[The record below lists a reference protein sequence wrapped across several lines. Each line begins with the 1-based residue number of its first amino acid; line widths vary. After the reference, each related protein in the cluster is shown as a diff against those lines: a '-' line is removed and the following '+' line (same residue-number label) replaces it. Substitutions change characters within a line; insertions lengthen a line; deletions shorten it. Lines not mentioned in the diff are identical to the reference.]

1 MAVKAI
7 REAVAPIRADDFES
21 LEQKVYRAIES
32 LKAARAAKEAAERD
46 VARVRQQMADR
57 ADELGSLRH
66 EMVALRREREEVR
79 SRVEKLLRQIETLT
93 VEESGR

>member
-7 REAVAPIRADDFES
+7 RESVAPIHADDFHA

-32 LKAARAAKEAAERD
+32 LKAARAAKDAAERD
-46 VARVRQQMADR
+46 VARMRQQMTDR

-79 SRVEKLLRQIETLT
+79 SRVEKLLKQIESLT
-93 VEESGR
+93 ADESER

>member
-1 MAVKAI
+1 MSVKAI
-7 REAVAPIRADDFES
+7 RESVAPIHADDFHS
-21 LEQKVYRAIES
+21 LEEKVYRAIES
-32 LKAARAAKEAAERD
+32 LKAVRAAKEAAERD

-79 SRVEKLLRQIETLT
+79 SRVEKLLKQIENLT
-93 VEESGR
+93 ADESGR

>member
-7 REAVAPIRADDFES
+7 RESVPPLRADDFQS
-21 LEQKVYRAIES
+21 LEEKVYRAIES
-32 LKAARAAKEAAERD
+32 LKAARAAKDAAERD

-66 EMVALRREREEVR
+66 EMVVLRREREEVR
-79 SRVEKLLRQIETLT
+79 SRVERLLKQIEALT
-93 VEESGR
+93 ADESGR

>member
-7 REAVAPIRADDFES
+7 REPVTPLRADDFHS
-21 LEQKVYRAIES
+21 LEEKVYRAIES

-57 ADELGSLRH
+57 ADELGALRH
-66 EMVALRREREEVR
+66 EMVVLRREREEVR
-79 SRVEKLLRQIETLT
+79 SRVEKLLKQIEALT
-93 VEESGR
+93 ADESGR

>member
-7 REAVAPIRADDFES
+7 RESVTPLRGDDFHS
-21 LEQKVYRAIES
+21 LEEKVYRAIES

-66 EMVALRREREEVR
+66 EMVVLRREREEVR
-79 SRVEKLLRQIETLT
+79 ARVEKLLKQIEALT
-93 VEESGR
+93 ADESGR

>member
-7 REAVAPIRADDFES
+7 REAVTPIHADDFHA
-21 LEQKVYRAIES
+21 LEQKVYRAIEA

-46 VARVRQQMADR
+46 VTRVRQQMAER

-66 EMVALRREREEVR
+66 EMVVLRREREEVK
-79 SRVEKLLRQIETLT
+79 SRVEKLLKQIEVLT
-93 VEESGR
+93 ADESGK

>member
-7 REAVAPIRADDFES
+7 RESATPIRADDFNS
-21 LEQKVYRAIES
+21 LEQKVYRAIDS

-66 EMVALRREREEVR
+66 EMVVLRREREEVR
-79 SRVEKLLRQIETLT
+79 SRVEKLLKQIEVLT
-93 VEESGR
+93 VDESGR

>member
-7 REAVAPIRADDFES
+7 RESVTPLRGDDFQS
-21 LEQKVYRAIES
+21 LEEKVYRAIES

-66 EMVALRREREEVR
+66 EMVVLRREREEVR
-79 SRVEKLLRQIETLT
+79 GRVEKLLKQIEALT
-93 VEESGR
+93 ADESGR

>member
-7 REAVAPIRADDFES
+7 REPVTPLRADDFHS
-21 LEQKVYRAIES
+21 LEEKVYRAIDS
-32 LKAARAAKEAAERD
+32 LKAARAAKDAAERD

-79 SRVEKLLRQIETLT
+79 SRVEKLLKQIESLT
-93 VEESGR
+93 ADESGR

>member
-7 REAVAPIRADDFES
+7 REPVASIRAGDFES

-32 LKAARAAKEAAERD
+32 LKAARAAKDAAERD

-66 EMVALRREREEVR
+66 EMVVLRREREEVR
-79 SRVEKLLRQIETLT
+79 GRVEKLLKQIEALT
-93 VEESGR
+93 ADESGR

>member
-7 REAVAPIRADDFES
+7 REPVTPLRADDFHS
-21 LEQKVYRAIES
+21 LEEKVYRAIES
-32 LKAARAAKEAAERD
+32 LKAARAAKDAAERD

-66 EMVALRREREEVR
+66 EMVVLRREREEVR
-79 SRVEKLLRQIETLT
+79 GRVEKLLKQIEALT
-93 VEESGR
+93 ADESGR

>member
-7 REAVAPIRADDFES
+7 RESVTPIHADDFHF

-46 VARVRQQMADR
+46 VARVRQQMTDR

>member
-7 REAVAPIRADDFES
+7 REPVTPLRADDFHS
-21 LEQKVYRAIES
+21 LEEKVYRAIES

-57 ADELGSLRH
+57 ADELGALRH
-66 EMVALRREREEVR
+66 EMVVLRREREEVR
-79 SRVEKLLRQIETLT
+79 SRVEKLVKQIEALT
-93 VEESGR
+93 ADEGGR

>member
-7 REAVAPIRADDFES
+7 REPVTPLRADDFHS
-21 LEQKVYRAIES
+21 LEEKVYRAIES
-32 LKAARAAKEAAERD
+32 LKAARAAKDAAERD

-79 SRVEKLLRQIETLT
+79 SRVEKLLKQIEALT
-93 VEESGR
+93 ADESGR

>member
-7 REAVAPIRADDFES
+7 RESVSPIRAGDFES

-32 LKAARAAKEAAERD
+32 LKAAKAARDAAERD

-57 ADELGSLRH
+57 AGELGSLRH
-66 EMVALRREREEVR
+66 EIVALRREREEVR
-79 SRVEKLLRQIETLT
+79 GRVEKLLKQIEALT
-93 VEESGR
+93 AEESGR

>member
-7 REAVAPIRADDFES
+7 RESVAPIRAGDFES

-32 LKAARAAKEAAERD
+32 LKAAKAARDAAERD

-66 EMVALRREREEVR
+66 EMVVMRREREEVR
-79 SRVEKLLRQIETLT
+79 GRVEKLLKQIEALT
-93 VEESGR
+93 ADESGR

>member
-7 REAVAPIRADDFES
+7 RESVAPIRAGDFES

-57 ADELGSLRH
+57 ADELGALRH
-66 EMVALRREREEVR
+66 EMVVLRREREEVR
-79 SRVEKLLRQIETLT
+79 SRVEKLLKQIETLT
-93 VEESGR
+93 ADESER

>member
-7 REAVAPIRADDFES
+7 REAVAPIRAGDFES

-46 VARVRQQMADR
+46 VARVRQQMTDR

-79 SRVEKLLRQIETLT
+79 SRVEKLLKQIETLT
-93 VEESGR
+93 AEESGR

>member
-7 REAVAPIRADDFES
+7 REPVTPLRADDFHS
-21 LEQKVYRAIES
+21 LEEKVYRAIES
-32 LKAARAAKEAAERD
+32 LKAARAAKDAAERD

-66 EMVALRREREEVR
+66 EMVVLRREREEVR
-79 SRVEKLLRQIETLT
+79 GRVEKLLKQIESLT
-93 VEESGR
+93 ADESGR

>member
-7 REAVAPIRADDFES
+7 RESVAPIRAGDFES

-66 EMVALRREREEVR
+66 EMVVLRREREEIR
-79 SRVEKLLRQIETLT
+79 GRVEKLLKQIEALT
-93 VEESGR
+93 ADEGGR

>member
-7 REAVAPIRADDFES
+7 REPVTPLRADDFHS
-21 LEQKVYRAIES
+21 LEEKVYRAIES
-32 LKAARAAKEAAERD
+32 LKAARAAKDAAERD

-66 EMVALRREREEVR
+66 EMVVLRREREEVR
-79 SRVEKLLRQIETLT
+79 SRVEKLLKQIEALT
-93 VEESGR
+93 ADESGR

>member
-7 REAVAPIRADDFES
+7 RESVAPIRAGDFES

-32 LKAARAAKEAAERD
+32 LKAARAAKEAAEHD

-57 ADELGSLRH
+57 ADELGSLRQ
-66 EMVALRREREEVR
+66 EMVGLRREREEVR
-79 SRVEKLLRQIETLT
+79 GRVEKLLKQIEALT
-93 VEESGR
+93 ADESGR

>member
-7 REAVAPIRADDFES
+7 RESVASIRAGDFES

-79 SRVEKLLRQIETLT
+79 SRVEKLLKQIENLT
-93 VEESGR
+93 AEESGR

>member
-7 REAVAPIRADDFES
+7 RESVAPIHADDFRT

-32 LKAARAAKEAAERD
+32 LKAARAAKDAAERD
-46 VARVRQQMADR
+46 VARMRQQMTDR

-66 EMVALRREREEVR
+66 EMVVLRREREEVR
-79 SRVEKLLRQIETLT
+79 SRVEKLLKQIESLT
-93 VEESGR
+93 ADESGR